1 MNLFYISTKIYNETV
16 WRFIHLST
24 DNNHRLISGS
34 FDKSFIHLS
43 TDNNHRL
50 INGSFDKSLRFHTDL
65 LIVEYIQYLYRTSLS
80 QVQ

>member
-16 WRFIHLST
+16 WR
-24 DNNHRLISGS
+24 
-34 FDKSFIHLS
+34 FIHLS

-65 LIVEYIQYLYRTSLS
+65 LIVEYIQYLYRTSFS
-80 QVQ
+80 QLQ